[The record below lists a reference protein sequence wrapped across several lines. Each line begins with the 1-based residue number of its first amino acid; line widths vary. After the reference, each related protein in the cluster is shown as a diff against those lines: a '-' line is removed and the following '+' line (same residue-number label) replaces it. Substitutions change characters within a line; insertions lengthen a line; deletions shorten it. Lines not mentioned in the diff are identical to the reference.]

1 MNRITKIST
10 PLFIGLVLCCFS
22 ARGLAQSAKLQLDN
36 LDKLSDKAARVTDV
50 TLDGT
55 LLEFA
60 VKIIEKAD
68 DGDSDTQQLKSI
80 VKNLKGIYVK
90 SFEFDEA
97 SQYSKADVEA
107 IRSQL
112 TAPRWTKIIQSS
124 DKRHNEHDEIYL
136 LKVGDRIE
144 GVAILVAEAKELTI
158 VNIVGEVPVD
168 KIAALEHHFAPSS
181 DDSGKDKP
189 KNKHKKEESHDDD
202 EEE

>member
-1 MNRITKIST
+1 MNRITKILT
-10 PLFIGLVLCCFS
+10 RTLIGLVLCCFS
-22 ARGLAQSAKLQLDN
+22 LRGLAQDAKLQLGN

-60 VKIIEKAD
+60 AKIIDKAD
-68 DGDSDTQQLKSI
+68 DGDPDVKQFKDI
-80 VKNLKGIYVK
+80 MKNLKGIYVK

-107 IRSQL
+107 IRAQL
-112 TAPRWTKIIQSS
+112 TAPRWTKIVQSI
-124 DKRHNEHDEIYL
+124 DKRNNEHDEIYL
-136 LKVGDRIE
+136 LKVGDRIS
-144 GVAILVAEAKELTI
+144 GVAILVAEPKELTI

-168 KIAALEHHFAPSS
+168 KIASLEHHFAPSTKES
-181 DDSGKDKP
+181 GKEKSNKSKKDSG
-189 KNKHKKEESHDDD
+189 HD

>member
-1 MNRITKIST
+1 MNRITKIFT
-10 PLFIGLVLCCFS
+10 RTLIGLVLCCFS
-22 ARGLAQSAKLQLDN
+22 LRGLAQDAKLQLGN

-60 VKIIEKAD
+60 AKIIDKAD
-68 DGDSDTQQLKSI
+68 DGDPDVKQFKDI
-80 VKNLKGIYVK
+80 MKNLKGIYVK

-97 SQYSKADVEA
+97 SQYSKADVDA

-112 TAPRWTKIIQSS
+112 TAPRWTKIVQSV
-124 DKRHNEHDEIYL
+124 DKRSNQHDEIYL
-136 LKVGDRIE
+136 LKVGDRIS
-144 GVAILVAEAKELTI
+144 GVAILVAEPKELTI

-168 KIAALEHHFAPSS
+168 KIAALEHHYAPGTKDSS
-181 DDSGKDKP
+181 KKSDKSKKDSG
-189 KNKHKKEESHDDD
+189 HD